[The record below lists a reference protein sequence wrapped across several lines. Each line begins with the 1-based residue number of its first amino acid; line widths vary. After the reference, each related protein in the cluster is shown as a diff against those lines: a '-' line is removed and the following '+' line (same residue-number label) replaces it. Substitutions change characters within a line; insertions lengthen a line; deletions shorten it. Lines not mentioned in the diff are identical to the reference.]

1 MAAAQ
6 TREQSGDRSRDREIG
21 EHVAELLG
29 ALDEQAGTEARET
42 AEELVRSLVDFY
54 GAGLGRALTLLA
66 EAPGAADPVR
76 VLADDELVGGLLILH
91 DLHPDD
97 TMTRVRRALD
107 EVRPYLG
114 SHAGDVDILSLDGE
128 TLSLALRGSC
138 DGCPSSA
145 QTVRWTIEEALA
157 RLAPEVGTVEV
168 AGIPEPGDQ
177 PAAGPG
183 QLLQIGPR
191 PPDAPG
197 APALP
202 VESEAEE
209 AEWHEL
215 AAPAPAREGETA
227 VRDVAGVP
235 VVLIRP
241 VGGGLVAYR
250 DLCPA
255 CGERLGG
262 GRLETVPGGSGDG
275 DGGTALL
282 RCVRSGCGAAY
293 DVRHAGRAV
302 DGGSAH
308 LEPVPLLERD
318 RVVRVAVPRRP
329 VATGARP

>member
-1 MAAAQ
+1 MAAAH
-6 TREQSGDRSRDREIG
+6 TREQEIG

-76 VLADDELVGGLLILH
+76 VLADDELVGGLLVLH

-168 AGIPEPGDQ
+168 AGIPEAGGQ
-177 PAAGPG
+177 PAGGPG

-191 PPDAPG
+191 PPDPPG
-197 APALP
+197 AP
-202 VESEAEE
+202 VETAADE

-262 GRLETVPGGSGDG
+262 GRLETVPGGGPGDGHGGG

-282 RCVRSGCGAAY
+282 RCVRAGCGAAY
-293 DVRHAGRAV
+293 DVRHAGRAA
-302 DGGSAH
+302 DGGTAH